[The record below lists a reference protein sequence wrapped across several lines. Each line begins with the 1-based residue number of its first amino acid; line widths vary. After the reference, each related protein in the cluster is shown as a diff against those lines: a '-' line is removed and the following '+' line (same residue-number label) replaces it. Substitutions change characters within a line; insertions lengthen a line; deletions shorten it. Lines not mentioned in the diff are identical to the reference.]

1 MVMRRRLIPGLG
13 FCLFCLLLGA
23 PTWPQKFDNGHR
35 RHHEKMGPFSVWSEP
50 VNLGPSINTQ
60 YSEFHSAISEDELT
74 IFFSSD
80 RPGGFGRNDL
90 WVAERPSRDD
100 DWGPAQNLGPKFN
113 TSLNEA
119 CPALSPDGHWLF
131 FCSNGRG
138 GFGSFDIFASFR
150 EDTSDNFG
158 WGEPI
163 NLGNGVNSEFE
174 DDDPTLF
181 VDPETGTV
189 TMYFASRRPTGLG
202 ELDIYMSTLGE
213 DGNFGPAVLVPELSS
228 PQRDAH
234 PSIRCDGLEIFLS
247 SNRPGSVGG
256 IDLWVSTRPT
266 THDAWSTPVNLGPTV
281 NTEFNERAP
290 YLSADGQALFFMSDR
305 PGGFGGN
312 DFYVTTRTRLCDDDE
327 KGDIDHGCKETFA
340 TIDFPGAIRTVAY
353 GINAWDDVVGQYL
366 SPDGKSHGFL
376 LSEDD
381 FTSFDFPGAIFTEAI
396 GINPRGE
403 IVGRYDNAD
412 GKSHGYL
419 LSRGEFTTID
429 FPGSTLTFAA
439 GINAAGEIV
448 GRYRSTDGKFH
459 AFLLSGGQFTS
470 LDFPG
475 AITTF
480 GFGINP
486 RGDTTGDYAS
496 ADGRF
501 HGFLLSEGQFTSI
514 DFPGSILTFGRGINP
529 QGEIVGRYDNADGKS
544 HGYLLRKGN
553 LSSIDFPSA
562 LFTAAI
568 GINPRGDIVG
578 FYRSAD
584 GVFHGYLLTKGEP
597 DEYEDK

>member
-1 MVMRRRLIPGLG
+1 
-13 FCLFCLLLGA
+13 
-23 PTWPQKFDNGHR
+23 
-35 RHHEKMGPFSVWSEP
+35 MGPFSAWSEP

-150 EDTSDNFG
+150 RDTNDNFG
-158 WGEPI
+158 WEDPV
-163 NLGNGVNSEFE
+163 NLGRGVNSEFE

-181 VDPETGTV
+181 VNEETGVV
-189 TMYFASRRPTGLG
+189 TMYFASARPEGLG
-202 ELDIYMSTLGE
+202 DLDIYMSMLGD
-213 DGNFGPAVLVPELSS
+213 DGAFGPAVLVPELSS
-228 PQRDAH
+228 AQRDAH
-234 PSIRCDGLEIFLS
+234 PTVRRDGLEIFFA
-247 SNRPGSVGG
+247 SNRPGSVSGL
-256 IDLWVSTRPT
+256 DLWVSTRPT

-281 NTEFNERAP
+281 NTIANERAP
-290 YLSADGQALFFMSDR
+290 YLSADGQRLYFTSDR

-312 DFYVTTRTRLCDDDE
+312 DFYVITRTRLCDDDE
-327 KGDIDHGCKETFA
+327 KGDIDHGCKETFT
-340 TIDFPGAIRTVAY
+340 TIDFPGAILTVAN
-353 GINAWDDVVGQYL
+353 GINHRGEIVGPYISL
-366 SPDGKSHGFL
+366 DGTRHGFL
-376 LSEDD
+376 LREGN
-381 FTSFDFPGAIFTEAI
+381 FTTIDFPGAISTEPI

-403 IVGRYDNAD
+403 IVGAYMRTD
-412 GKSHGYL
+412 GTWHGWL
-419 LSRGEFTTID
+419 LSRSKFSTID
-429 FPGSTLTFAA
+429 FPDSTLTFAA
-439 GINAAGEIV
+439 GVNVAGEIV
-448 GRYRSTDGKFH
+448 GRYRTADGKFH
-459 AFLLSGGQFTS
+459 AFLLTGGQFTS
-470 LDFPG
+470 IDFPG

-486 RGDTTGDYAS
+486 RGDITGDYAS
-496 ADGRF
+496 VDGRF

-553 LSSIDFPSA
+553 LSSIDFPDA
-562 LFTAAI
+562 VFTAAI
-568 GINPRGDIVG
+568 GINPQGDIVG
-578 FYRSAD
+578 FYKSAD
-584 GVFHGYLLTKGEP
+584 GVSHGYLLTKGEP
-597 DEYEDK
+597 GEYEDK